1 MSDPIQNR
9 PDCIKYPAWQP
20 ECRAVMLETDPSK
33 VREKFKVAEETMAQR
48 ALELQNSEEDL
59 EERAALQEEREA
71 MEVALAEIL
80 AQHPELQKKNSAT

>member
-9 PDCIKYPAWQP
+9 PESIKYPEWQP
-20 ECRAVMLETDPSK
+20 ECRAVMLETDPVK
-33 VREKFKVAEETMAQR
+33 VREKFKVAEEAMAQR
-48 ALELQNSEEDL
+48 ALELKTSEDDL

-80 AQHPELQKKNSAT
+80 SQHPELKK